1 MEIVDMDLRQ
11 QNENPLRVT
20 FNTIRRHSL
29 LVCFVELLI
38 MLIFLAYILI
48 PTNNKNPIEK
58 DQSCIPQLKQ
68 FSSDQD
74 DIMSSAYRSYTNGVN
89 TTKLLVGL
97 VNVCNQRT
105 HDLKFSVKCN
115 SRRTELCRLE
125 VPAIY
130 NDEDSPTKKESV
142 LKSSKLSTV
151 ITTSK
156 SGLRFVAQQVSLK
169 QVECKDNRFPTG
181 ESCKFKTKLFIHPNS
196 REQEIIGWGGA
207 LTDSSANTIL
217 SLTTNGTKKL
227 LDDYFSNNGLM
238 FNMVRITIG
247 GSDFSSRFYTN
258 DDLDFNN
265 NDNGTKREDLNMEKF
280 RLREEDILYKIPIIK
295 YIQKEYTLND
305 RELKLFASMWSPPTW
320 MKTNGHF
327 NKGNLKGSISG
338 DLNKKTSDEL
348 YYKALADLKRN
359 FLLAYREN
367 KIEFWGLTV
376 MNEPIFAVQP
386 FLDFNTL
393 IFPREDYANYVAKY
407 LGPTIKDDERL
418 KHIKIIVHDDN
429 RRFLI
434 NFTDPILSTPQ
445 VRQFIDGVSVH
456 GYTDEDYGLMDEIYN
471 KHRIGDPNFFIIPT
485 ELCSGH
491 LPFMEKALIGN
502 WQRGVHYALDI
513 IKSLQHSAAGW
524 VDWNMVLDTS
534 GGPGWL
540 GGKLDSPI
548 IVDKTRDVYHKSPM
562 FYVLGHFSRY
572 IPPRSFKLRT
582 RVFNDVFDNRFET
595 VTFILPNGEDIV
607 TVILNQNPYPI
618 ELNIRI
624 VERELTSDDEG
635 QFKQLI
641 CEPDS
646 ITTVI
651 NSRN

>member
-1 MEIVDMDLRQ
+1 MEMVDMDLRQ
-11 QNENPLRVT
+11 QNENSFRVT
-20 FNTIRRHSL
+20 SKTIRKYSL

-38 MLIFLAYILI
+38 ILIFLAYIFI
-48 PTNNKNPIEK
+48 PSGYK
-58 DQSCIPQLKQ
+58 DPKDYSLLHQLKQ

-74 DIMSSAYRSYTNGVN
+74 DFTSSVYRSYTNGVN

-97 VNVCNQRT
+97 VNGCNQRI

-115 SRRTELCRLE
+115 SRWTNLCSLE
-125 VPAIY
+125 VPAISKK
-130 NDEDSPTKKESV
+130 DDSNLTKKESV
-142 LKSSKLSTV
+142 PKSSQLSTI

-156 SGLRFVAQQVSLK
+156 SGLRFSTQQVSLK
-169 QVECKDNRFPTG
+169 QVDCRGNRSQTG
-181 ESCKFKTKLFIHPNS
+181 ESCKFKTKLFIYPNS
-196 REQEIIGWGGA
+196 KEQEIIGWGGA
-207 LTDSSANTIL
+207 LTDTSANTIL

-227 LDDYFSNNGLM
+227 LDDYFSSNGLM
-238 FNMVRITIG
+238 FNMIRITIG

-265 NDNGTKREDLNMEKF
+265 NDNGTKREDLKLEKF
-280 RLREEDILYKIPIIK
+280 RLREEDILYKIPMIK
-295 YIQKEYTLND
+295 YIQKEYKIND

-320 MKTNGHF
+320 MKTNEHF
-327 NKGNLKGSISG
+327 NKGHLKGSISG
-338 DLNKKTSDEL
+338 DLNKRTSDEL
-348 YYKALADLKRN
+348 YFKALAELKRN
-359 FLLAYREN
+359 FLLAYKEN

-386 FLDFNTL
+386 FLDFNTM
-393 IFPREDYANYVAKY
+393 IFPREDYANYVTKY

-418 KHIKIIVHDDN
+418 RHIKLIVHDDN

-434 NFTDPILSTPQ
+434 NFTDPILSTPS
-445 VRQFIDGVSVH
+445 VRRYIDGVSVH
-456 GYTDEDYGLMDEIYN
+456 GYTDMDYDLMDEIYN
-471 KHRIGDPNFFIIPT
+471 KHKIGDPDFFIIPT

-502 WQRGVHYALDI
+502 WHRGIHYALDI

-562 FYVLGHFSRY
+562 FYVLGHFSRN
-572 IPPRSFKLRT
+572 IPPHSFRLRT
-582 RVFNDVFDNRFET
+582 QVFNDAYDNRLET
-595 VTFILPNGEDIV
+595 VTFILPNGKDIV

-618 ELNIRI
+618 ELNIKI
-624 VERELTSDDEG
+624 VERELTSNDEG